1 MEGPALD
8 KLTHRLSICPAEF
21 LSEPRLT
28 GGEGVHVDA
37 VVSDLMQDLGGAPVS
52 ADESRHFQGSPKE
65 RNWLRLVLVG
75 AWLLHD
81 EWFQQARTLSADA
94 YGWLR
99 LGLGPLSQLVSAD
112 QFVSDPDR
120 REELVRH
127 CLAALG
133 LRPAGE
139 TQSQADDRLKTLN
152 SVEREAVIRETRDQ
166 LERARKLREKMR
178 EEAAR
183 EAAARA
189 SRE

>member
-1 MEGPALD
+1 MEGPPLD
-8 KLTHRLSICPAEF
+8 RLTHRLSICPAEF
-21 LSEPRLT
+21 LAEPKLDDN
-28 GGEGVHVDA
+28 EGVHVDA
-37 VVSDLMQDLGGAPVS
+37 VVSDLMLDLGGSPVTP
-52 ADESRHFQGSPKE
+52 DEARHFQGSAKE
-65 RNWLRLVLVG
+65 RNRLRMVLVG

-81 EWFQQARTLSADA
+81 EWFQQARTAAADA

-99 LGLGPLSQLVSAD
+99 LGLSALSQLVPAD

-133 LRPAGE
+133 LRPASE
-139 TQSQADDRLKTLN
+139 TQAQADDRLKTLN
-152 SVEREAVIRETRDQ
+152 SVEREAVIRETREQ